1 MFRVKGTNSKVGGN
15 TGWRNRRFW
24 AENWED
30 ERRLMRKRNKVVTH
44 DTKKALLEVTTEEKT
59 SRKPL
64 VFASCDGR
72 NLILRRAQ

>member
-15 TGWRNRRFW
+15 KGWKEHRFYSD
-24 AENWED
+24 NGVD
-30 ERRLMRKRNKVVTH
+30 EKILQRKRNKVVTQ

-72 NLILRRAQ
+72 SLLLRRAQ